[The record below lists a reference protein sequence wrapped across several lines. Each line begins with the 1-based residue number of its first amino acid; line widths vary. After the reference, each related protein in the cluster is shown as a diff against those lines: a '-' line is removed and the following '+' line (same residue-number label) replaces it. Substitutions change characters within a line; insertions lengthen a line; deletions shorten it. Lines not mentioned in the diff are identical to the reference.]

1 LVNWQ
6 LFDKLGHVVTQK
18 IVTNTTKKILFV
30 FQVLMILA
38 IGQTKVGTTAG
49 QFLGIGVG
57 ARSVAMGGAVTANL
71 SDASDIFWN
80 VGWLGRHEQNEALFH
95 YSRWFA
101 DINFQ
106 YLSSVI
112 VIPGA
117 GNLGISI
124 MNLDYGKMERTTE
137 TDWDTGETFGAQD
150 LMLGLSFGRKLT
162 NNFSIGGTVKTVTQS
177 IWHETAWGV
186 ATDIGTIYDVDW
198 HNSKIGV
205 SISNLGT
212 KMKMTGRDLT
222 VYDDPNEDSS
232 GNNDQIPAA
241 IETDRWNLPITFRIG
256 VSTELMNTNNFVSTI
271 SVDAIHPNDNTESI
285 NVGLEFLAN
294 NVLFLRTGYQGL
306 FGEEN
311 QNRLA
316 GGFGVKFGNYSI
328 DYAYAVHAVLQNT
341 QHLQFRMFF

>member
-1 LVNWQ
+1 MTNKIIKISLVLQ
-6 LFDKLGHVVTQK
+6 M
-18 IVTNTTKKILFV
+18 FV
-30 FQVLMILA
+30 ILA
-38 IGQTKVGTTAG
+38 FGQTKVGTTAG

-57 ARSVAMGGAVTANL
+57 ARSVGMGGAVTANL

-80 VGWLGRHEQNEALFH
+80 VGWLGRHERNEVLFH

-124 MNLDYGKMERTTE
+124 MNLDYGTMERTTE
-137 TDWDTGETFGAQD
+137 TDWETGETFGAQD

-162 NNFSIGGTVKTVTQS
+162 NNFSIGGTVKTVMQK

-186 ATDIGTIYDVDW
+186 AADIGTIYDVNW
-198 HNSKIGV
+198 RNSRIGV
-205 SISNLGT
+205 SISNFGT
-212 KMKMTGRDLT
+212 KMKMAGRDLT
-222 VYDDPNEDSS
+222 IYHDPDGESE
-232 GNNDQIPAA
+232 GNNDQIPAT
-241 IETDRWNLPITFRIG
+241 IETDKWNLPITFRIG
-256 VSTELMNTNNFVSTI
+256 FSTDLIDTKNFASTI
-271 SVDAIHPNDNTESI
+271 SVDAIHPNDNTECL
-285 NVGLEFLAN
+285 NLGLEFVFSNMLY
-294 NVLFLRTGYQGL
+294 LRTGYQGL
-306 FGEEN
+306 LGEEN

-328 DYAYAVHAVLQNT
+328 DYAYAVHAILQNT